1 MSSPWDTENQTIGTI
16 LKGAPNAA
24 PAPAPGQPDADQAA
38 IAAAIA
44 ANPNAVVNPNTG
56 QPVSGPPG
64 NPVADFAYGVEKT
77 LNTGGALGARAL
89 QRAFSDAQWPQD
101 LQSNIEKVAQDNLEA
116 YRAASPGGQIPK
128 SSPQRDLGEAV
139 LPSLLAYAM
148 PGSTAG
154 YWPRLASNIGGGSLS
169 ALLTGDPNASPRQL
183 ATEATEGGLL
193 GAASTTGTGVGARVA
208 YPSMARPPAPGNPGY
223 ERTMFDLG
231 ARPTPGQL
239 LGAGGGWFGRGV
251 NRVEQGYGSVPIIG
265 DMVGSARARAVDQ
278 LNTGAANW
286 VLNPIGETLDAG
298 GPGREAVNEV
308 ATKVSDAYNA
318 AIPAAGGRLDPAVL
332 QDLGRL
338 QQNALTMH
346 PDRTQQ
352 FNSILD
358 QHLWQRVD
366 PNTGIMT
373 GQGFKDAESDLGKQA
388 RDILYNPG
396 STSDERQLAWQL
408 RDTQTVLRNWLER
421 VSPAQAPEIQAA
433 NAAYARQLRYEYA
446 AARPGELPGR
456 FQPSQFQAATAAYA
470 PRSQVARGTALGEDI
485 SDAGRAVLGATVPD
499 SGTPFRHMIQLGA
512 GLGAAALAGKEEVP
526 PEYIAGGLAATGATA
541 AMYNPYA
548 QRLIA
553 NMMMRR
559 YAPVAEPLAAGIR
572 QFSPVLAGSLPPSL
586 LHNQPPPQ

>member
-1 MSSPWDTENQTIGTI
+1 MSDDLP
-16 LKGAPNAA
+16 
-24 PAPAPGQPDADQAA
+24 PGYEVYQPE
-38 IAAAIA
+38 
-44 ANPNAVVNPNTG
+44 PTPPGYTVVDPNTG
-56 QPVSGPPG
+56 QPVQGPPG
-64 NPVADFAYGVEKT
+64 NPVADFAYGVQKD
-77 LNTGGALGARAL
+77 LNTGGALAARAA
-89 QRAFSDAQWPQD
+89 QAAFPNAQWPQD
-101 LQSNIEKVAQDNLEA
+101 FRSNVEKVAQDNLEA
-116 YRAASPGGQIPK
+116 YRAASPGGKIPL
-128 SSPQRDLGEAV
+128 SSPQRDLGEAL
-139 LPSLLAYAM
+139 LPSMLAYAM

-169 ALLTGDPNASPRQL
+169 ALLTGDPNASPGQL

-231 ARPTPGQL
+231 VRPTPGQL
-239 LGAGGGWFGRGV
+239 MGAGGGWFGRAI
-251 NRVEQGYGSVPIIG
+251 NRTEQGFGSVPVVG
-265 DMVGSARARAVDQ
+265 DIVGAARSRAVDQ
-278 LNTGAANW
+278 LNTGVANW
-286 VLNPIGETLDAG
+286 VLNPIRETLDAG

-318 AIPAAGGRLDPAVL
+318 AIPAAGGRFDPAAL
-332 QDLGRL
+332 QDLSRL

-352 FNSILD
+352 FNNILD
-358 QHLWQRVD
+358 QHVWQRID

-421 VSPAQAPEIQAA
+421 VSPVQAPEIQAA

-446 AARPGELPGR
+446 TARPGELPGR

-499 SGTPFRHMIQLGA
+499 SGTALRSMIPLAAGVGGAAIAGHEDVDPRLIALGLGGA
-512 GLGAAALAGKEEVP
+512 GTTAAL
-526 PEYIAGGLAATGATA
+526 
-541 AMYNPYA
+541 YNPIS
-548 QRLIA
+548 QRAIA

-559 YAPVAEPLAAGIR
+559 YGPAFEPVATGIR
-572 QFSPVLAGSLPPSL
+572 QLSPVLAGSLPPSL